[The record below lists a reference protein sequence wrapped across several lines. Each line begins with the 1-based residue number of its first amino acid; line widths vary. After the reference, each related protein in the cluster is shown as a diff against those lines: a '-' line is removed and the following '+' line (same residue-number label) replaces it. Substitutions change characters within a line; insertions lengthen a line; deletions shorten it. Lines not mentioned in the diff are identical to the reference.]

1 MAEKTLKKENYNLDD
16 VALVLVDICIQDDVA
31 YRIVDQREITLCK
44 DCKYWQTSKIKGGEG
59 YHTCMK
65 NRFGA
70 NGIIAFKNDFCSRG
84 VKR

>member
-44 DCKYWQTSKIKGGEG
+44 DCKYWEKSDNAVWCRRTAI
-59 YHTCMK
+59 
-65 NRFGA
+65 
-70 NGIIAFKNDFCSRG
+70 GIFRMEEEDFCSKGER
-84 VKR
+84 R